1 MRRQG
6 CCKERLDPPQRSGAD
21 LAVGSQAMT
30 GIPREDADVET
41 SSAAYAERF
50 RGPVGA
56 WFLDV
61 QARTTL
67 ELLRPWP
74 RARVLDVGGGHGQ
87 LTGPLVEGGYDV
99 TVYGSDPACRE
110 RVRSHVDG
118 GRARF
123 ESGDLLQ
130 APFADR
136 SFDVV
141 LSFRLL
147 PHVTAWPELVA
158 ELCRLA
164 ARAVVVDYPTR
175 RSVNALAGPLFEA
188 KRNVE
193 GDTRPFAVFRD
204 SDLLGAFAAHGFR
217 PTARR
222 PQFFLPMALHR
233 AHGRGGLARALESVP
248 GAIGLTRAL
257 GSPVILR
264 LERHG

>member
-1 MRRQG
+1 
-6 CCKERLDPPQRSGAD
+6 
-21 LAVGSQAMT
+21 MT
-30 GIPREDADVET
+30 EGPREDADVET
-41 SSAAYAERF
+41 SSAGYAERF

-87 LTGPLVEGGYDV
+87 LTGPLVDAGHEV
-99 TVYGSDPACRE
+99 TVYASDPACRE
-110 RVRSHVDG
+110 RVLSYVDG

-123 ESGDLLQ
+123 ESGDLLH
-130 APFADR
+130 APFPDR

-147 PHVTAWPELVA
+147 PHVAAWPALVA

-164 ARAVVVDYPTR
+164 ARAIVVDYPTR
-175 RSVNALAGPLFEA
+175 RSVNAMAGPLFEA
-188 KRNVE
+188 KKNVE
-193 GDTRPFAVFRD
+193 GNTRPFAVFRD
-204 SDLLGAFAAHGFR
+204 SDVADAFGAAGFR
-217 PTARR
+217 VTARR

-248 GAIGLTRAL
+248 RLTGLTRAL